1 MTDISKH
8 PLLQQA
14 YDVIQAIEVCG
25 ASVYLTDAVTK
36 ASALLA
42 ALDKFV
48 STPVGGE
55 SQIKVNRENIN
66 SATQLIHAL
75 SGVAGLPQDAEARM
89 AVSGMVRRV
98 TNLIGTLLPE
108 DTSVALSLAPGKLL
122 PPEGTTAVI
131 TRGNACSLQQYLEK
145 NYANGIIDFSVRCT
159 HIVEGDAYFYIHPAT
174 VSGETLQFA
183 VRGNIARNQ

>member
-55 SQIKVNRENIN
+55 SQVKVNRENIN

-122 PPEGTTAVI
+122 PPEGTTAVLHV
-131 TRGNACSLQQYLEK
+131 GAACSLQQYLEK
-145 NYANGIIDFSVRCT
+145 NKVNGIIDFTVRCT

-174 VSGETLQFA
+174 ASGETLQFA
-183 VRGNIARNQ
+183 VRGNIVRNK